1 MRRLFLA
8 IALISLVCTSATLAK
23 PKQTVQRG
31 AVLSIRTQFVPDL
44 KIQSASMTW
53 QAYDHVDPVTGRLDE
68 GDPTQRLMATSF
80 RCDAEAVVSA
90 PVATI
95 SCKVP
100 LDVADATYY
109 LTSISIR
116 TNDAERTYHWQEE
129 PFYIEVRVKG
139 GERVTPP
146 YILSIQ
152 LQPNER

>member
-1 MRRLFLA
+1 MSRLLLA
-8 IALISLVCTSATLAK
+8 IALISFVCTSATLAK

-53 QAYDHVDPVTGRLDE
+53 QAYEHVDPVTGRLDV
-68 GDPTQRLMATSF
+68 GDPTQKLMATSF
-80 RCDAEAVVSA
+80 HCDAEAVVTV

-116 TNDAERTYHWQEE
+116 TNDAERTYHWQDE